1 MKKLI
6 IALALLLP
14 IVAQAATIQEIE
26 AGWATRVI
34 KDVPTGSLSA
44 MLQRFDETW
53 PTGAVGDV
61 CQVLQLGLA
70 KKVLDSNDGY
80 TVEVDAKN
88 GYIESYTDGTT
99 ASASTCTNTLPTS
112 TNWLARS

>member
-34 KDVPTGSLSA
+34 KDVPTGSLYRYGSELNGKELSSA
-44 MLQRFDETW
+44 E
-53 PTGAVGDV
+53 
-61 CQVLQLGLA
+61 A
-70 KKVLDSNDGY
+70 KAYVDRLPKS
-80 TVEVDAKN
+80 VELEADWWSEIK
-88 GYIESYTDGTT
+88 
-99 ASASTCTNTLPTS
+99 
-112 TNWLARS
+112 